1 MAQQCLITGGSGAV
15 GGRPLPTAAHGAGG
29 RCSHYAGWWED
40 GAAAFVQ
47 LLWPCVESAP
57 E

>member
-1 MAQQCLITGGSGAV
+1 MAQQCLMTGGSGAV
-15 GGRPLPTAAHGAGG
+15 GERPLPIAAHGAGG
-29 RCSHYAGWWED
+29 RCSPCAGWWGD

-47 LLWPCVESAP
+47 LLWPCMESAP